1 MKEHMTDTDID
12 VIIAGAGIVG
22 LATAY
27 QLQKRAPDLSICVV
41 EKEEAPA
48 LHQTGRNSGVVHS
61 GIYYKPGSLKAKNC
75 LMGRQEL
82 LAFCDEHEIPY
93 RSIHKLIV
101 ATHPAELPR
110 LKDIQERGRAHAIFG
125 LKRLHCSEVREIEP
139 HVNALEAL
147 LIPQCQIIDYR
158 QVALALADQFQKK
171 GGQIRFQQQVLQ
183 IEKRETGCVIHT
195 SKESLSCGFFVNCAG
210 LHSDRLAKAS
220 LGKVEHQIL
229 PFRGEYYELSEEK
242 KHLVNGLIYPVPD
255 PEFPFLGVHL
265 TPMMNGKVEA
275 GPNAILAF
283 AREGYRKT
291 DWVTQDVR
299 DYLGYKGFWKMAFR
313 YWKAGCYEMARSLSK
328 SLFLRD
334 LRRLV
339 PAIEANDLHPGGSGI
354 RAQVVTQEGKL
365 LDDFAFYEEK
375 NILHVLNAPSP
386 AATAS
391 FAIGQHL
398 AQKVQESFHENCAYP

>member
-1 MKEHMTDTDID
+1 MISLD
-12 VIIAGAGIVG
+12 VVIAGAGIIG

-27 QLQKRAPDLSICVV
+27 QIQKSHPHLKILVL
-41 EKEEAPA
+41 EKEKAVA
-48 LHQTGRNSGVVHS
+48 LHQTGRNSGVIHS

-75 LMGRQEL
+75 HSGRHEL
-82 LAFCDEHEIPY
+82 LAFCDEQGIAY
-93 RSIHKLIV
+93 RHIHKLIV
-101 ATHPAELPR
+101 ATHSSELLR
-110 LKDIQERGRAHAIFG
+110 LQEIQERGTANGIAG
-125 LKRLHCSEVREIEP
+125 LQRLVREQVQEIEP
-139 HVNALEAL
+139 EVNALEAL
-147 LIPQCQIIDYR
+147 FIPHCHIIEYK
-158 QVALALADQFQKK
+158 QVAERLAICLQQMGGKIHFQEP
-171 GGQIRFQQQVLQ
+171 VLQ
-183 IEKRETGCVIHT
+183 IEKREDLCLIQT
-195 SKESLSCGFFVNCAG
+195 SQNTYASRFFVNCAG

-229 PFRGEYYELSEEK
+229 PFRGEYYELTEAK
-242 KHLVNGLIYPVPD
+242 KGLVKGLIYPVPD

-291 DWVTQDVR
+291 DWVTRDVR

-313 YWKAGCYEMARSLSK
+313 YWKAGFYEIARSFSK

-334 LRRLV
+334 LQRLV
-339 PAIEANDLHPGGSGI
+339 PAIQAADLVPGGSGI
-354 RAQVVTQEGKL
+354 RAQVVTKEGKL

-391 FAIGQHL
+391 FAIGKHL
-398 AQKVQESFHENCAYP
+398 AQKITGQLR